1 VNDYVLIIMAIGLF
15 VLLALLGALIVLLV
29 SVVKK
34 LDGVFVGIVP
44 FGQSGMGKLTRNAV
58 AQGKTYFDQPTD
70 PAIIQLTDVLKSVG
84 FVSQVLK
91 AMNIQLSYDQVAIWG
106 RAIFDALDGLTDG
119 EPAPD
124 PKS

>member
-1 VNDYVLIIMAIGLF
+1 VL
-15 VLLALLGALIVLLV
+15 
-29 SVVKK
+29 
-34 LDGVFVGIVP
+34 VGIDRALVP
-44 FGQSGMGKLTRNAV
+44 FGQSGMGKLTHNAV

-91 AMNIQLSYDQVAIWG
+91 AMNIQLSYDQVATWG

-119 EPAPD
+119 QPVSEQAPVREVNIGGA
-124 PKS
+124 PE